1 MSGHPSKCVTS
12 FWLYHHSCYTSSK
25 IIQVDMH
32 TCMCAHICACY
43 VYAFMCAN
51 TDGHVCLCMCVH
63 LCHMHEGI
71 IGALKKGKRWQ
82 IQLSQPPVL
91 LASRDMKPCLLRD
104 EPFYL
109 PKQKMDSAFS
119 GDWADIPSRQELP
132 EARGWWA
139 KVCLTFL
146 IKSKQR

>member
-1 MSGHPSKCVTS
+1 MFDVLLALSP
-12 FWLYHHSCYTSSK
+12 FLLYF
-25 IIQVDMH
+25 IQNYPGWY
-32 TCMCAHICACY
+32 AH
-43 VYAFMCAN
+43 M
-51 TDGHVCLCMCVH
+51 HVCTHMCMLCLCIHVCEYRWTCVSVYVCPSMSYARRH
-63 LCHMHEGI
+63 

-91 LASRDMKPCLLRD
+91 LARRDMKPCLLRD

-132 EARGWWA
+132 EARGWRA

-146 IKSKQR
+146 IKSKRR